1 MLSLITRPAGNVQ
14 AISSGLLPFCRYSRS
29 FQCLAITVPKNT
41 IECRC
46 GENALAPGCPKGKQ
60 PRWFK
65 SCENPSDPGS
75 DNLNLAIVLAI
86 EGRNQNVNT
95 VVECVDQASEE
106 LLRKAGCDR
115 IVCTSRFDAHFL
127 SQELMNPGVQ
137 EVIDDLL
144 SAREG
149 QQIYIS
155 SIREATTFDEVA
167 GRCREEGHLAIGI
180 CTPDG
185 PRMNVG
191 GETPLTNRDRVITIG
206 PHRLESL

>member
-1 MLSLITRPAGNVQ
+1 
-14 AISSGLLPFCRYSRS
+14 
-29 FQCLAITVPKNT
+29 
-41 IECRC
+41 
-46 GENALAPGCPKGKQ
+46 
-60 PRWFK
+60 
-65 SCENPSDPGS
+65 
-75 DNLNLAIVLAI
+75 LAI

-149 QQIYIS
+149 QQPYIS

-191 GETPLTNRDRVITIG
+191 GETPLTNRDRLITIG